1 MRFRKGKSLVKKSFK
16 YSRLREQLPLFCML
30 LPGFIA
36 LALFVYVP
44 LRGWAMAFWKY
55 TPGKGYFSGAFKGL
69 DYFKMFFTTMNDAG
83 AVALN
88 TLAINFVT
96 IVINLTMALLLAL
109 LLNEMRSH
117 RWKKAMQ
124 TLSFFPYF
132 VSWSITYSIFYAFLA
147 AENGVINQVLVKLGV
162 VSKGIDFLGSRNY
175 AWQMIWLSNLWHYVG
190 YNSIIFLS
198 GIASIDPEMYEV
210 AEIDGASR
218 LGRMWYITLPNLTKT
233 LVMLLI
239 LNSGSVFNSSFDQFY
254 MFSNVGNMTS
264 LEVFDMYIYR
274 YGMKQGNFS
283 YATAVGIVKTAAS
296 ILMLVAVNAA
306 AKKLSD
312 TSLF

>member
-1 MRFRKGKSLVKKSFK
+1 MKKSFK

-83 AVALN
+83 TVALN

-109 LLNEMRSH
+109 LLNEMRSR

-147 AENGVINQVLVKLGV
+147 AENGVINQVLVRLGV
-162 VSKGIDFLGSRNY
+162 VSKGIDFLGSKNY

-198 GIASIDPEMYEV
+198 GIASIDPEMYEA

-239 LNSGSVFNSSFDQFY
+239 MNSGWIFSSNFEQFFLFTNSTNWET
-254 MFSNVGNMTS
+254 M
-264 LEVFDMYIYR
+264 EVLDVYIYN
-274 YGMKQGNFS
+274 YGLKKLNFS
-283 YATAVGIVKTAAS
+283 YATAVGIIKTFAS
-296 ILMLVAVNAA
+296 IVMFSIVNFT
-306 AKKLSD
+306 AKRLNGR
-312 TSLF
+312 SLL

>member
-1 MRFRKGKSLVKKSFK
+1 
-16 YSRLREQLPLFCML
+16 
-30 LPGFIA
+30 
-36 LALFVYVP
+36 
-44 LRGWAMAFWKY
+44 MAFWKY
-55 TPGKGYFSGAFKGL
+55 TPGKGYFEGQFKGL
-69 DYFKMFFTTMNDAG
+69 EYFKMFFVTMKDAG
-83 AVALN
+83 EVVMN

-96 IVINLTMALLLAL
+96 IVINLTVALILAL
-109 LLNEMRSH
+109 LLNEMRNR
-117 RWKKAMQ
+117 RWKKTMQ

-147 AENGVINQVLVKLGV
+147 AENGAINQALVGMGVLK
-162 VSKGIDFLGSRNY
+162 KGIDFLGSKDY

-190 YNSIIFLS
+190 YNSIVFLS
-198 GIASIDPEMYEV
+198 GIASIDQEMYEA

-218 LGRMWYITLPNLTKT
+218 IGRMRYITIPNLMRT

-239 LNSGSVFNSSFDQFY
+239 INSGSVFNSSFDQFY

-274 YGMKQGNFS
+274 YGMKNGNFS
-283 YATAVGIVKTAAS
+283 YATAVGMIKTVAS
-296 ILMLVAVNAA
+296 LVMLITVNTT